1 MKINTNFK
9 DSVFTKLFS
18 EPDLLRELY
27 CALEGTT
34 LPSDLSV
41 SINTLENVVFMDL
54 YNDISF
60 EIGGKLVVLIEHQST
75 INPNMGLRLL
85 LYISRVLEKI
95 ITGKNLYSGNRLSIP
110 WPEFFVLYN
119 GKEPYPD
126 NATLRLSDLFEKPHD
141 LGLPKKAVPLLDLEV
156 KVININEGKNEAIVS
171 RCKKLAEYSAFI
183 AKTRSFEKDL
193 QDREKAVKAAIKYCS
208 RYDILKEFLEIHAS
222 EVLNMLL
229 TEWNTEDA
237 LSVRFEEGM
246 ERGFEEGVEKGMVR
260 GIEKG
265 VEKTLDLIAQGY
277 SIDEIRERLT
287 YKTAGREDKKTP

>member
-1 MKINTNFK
+1 
-9 DSVFTKLFS
+9 
-18 EPDLLRELY
+18 
-27 CALEGTT
+27 
-34 LPSDLSV
+34 
-41 SINTLENVVFMDL
+41 MDL

-60 EIGGKLVVLIEHQST
+60 EIGGKLIVLIEHQST

-95 ITGKNLYSGNRLSIP
+95 ITRKNLYSGNRLSIP

-156 KVININEGKNEAIVS
+156 KVININEGKNEAIVN
-171 RCKKLAEYSAFI
+171 RCKKLAEYSTFI

-237 LSVRFEEGM
+237 LAVRFEEG
-246 ERGFEEGVEKGMVR
+246 
-260 GIEKG
+260 IEKG
-265 VEKTLDLIAQGY
+265 REETLDLIAQGY
-277 SIDEIRERLT
+277 SIDEIRERLM
-287 YKTAGREDKKTP
+287 YKTAGREDRKPL